1 MPVKNH
7 NLMNKITITAAI
19 LLLATTATAQASS
32 TGLILNDDS
41 VLVHHIS
48 KSTTRFGIETQLNYN
63 LMYSQEPAPRNFLVS
78 AEIGFPQK
86 AWRFWEN
93 HSLTPRVDLMVVEF
107 MDFYISAAAGG
118 VSYRL
123 TATESHRFDILTE
136 ATLAPQLTTF
146 GKGKF
151 LWTFKTQLNYPIA
164 ENAELNVGYRSITAK
179 LLNNYADG
187 FERGLYFG
195 LTTYFK

>member
-1 MPVKNH
+1 MK
-7 NLMNKITITAAI
+7 KTALISAM

-41 VLVHHIS
+41 VLIHHIS
-48 KSTTRFGIETQLNYN
+48 EPTTVRGIETQLSYN
-63 LMYSQEPAPRNFLVS
+63 LMYSQEPDPRNFLVS
-78 AEIGFPQK
+78 AEVEFPQQ
-86 AWRFWEN
+86 AWRFRDN
-93 HSLTPRVDLMVVEF
+93 HSLTPRVDLMVVDF
-107 MDFYISAAAGG
+107 MNYSFIAAAGG

-123 TATESHRFDILTE
+123 AATESRPYNILTE
-136 ATLAPQLTTF
+136 VTLAPQLTTLD
-146 GKGKF
+146 KGKF

-164 ENAELNVGYRSITAK
+164 ENAELNLGYRNITAK

>member
-1 MPVKNH
+1 MK
-7 NLMNKITITAAI
+7 KTALISAM

-41 VLVHHIS
+41 VLIHHIS
-48 KSTTRFGIETQLNYN
+48 EPTTVRGIETQLSYN
-63 LMYSQEPAPRNFLVS
+63 LMYSQEPDPRNFLVS
-78 AEIGFPQK
+78 AEVEFPQQ
-86 AWRFWEN
+86 AWRFRDN
-93 HSLTPRVDLMVVEF
+93 HSLTPRVDLMAIDF
-107 MDFYISAAAGG
+107 MDYFISAAAGG

-123 TATESHRFDILTE
+123 AATESRHYNILTE
-136 ATLAPQLTTF
+136 VTLAPQLTTF

-151 LWTFKTQLNYPIA
+151 LWTFKAQLNYPIA
-164 ENAELNVGYRSITAK
+164 ENAELNVGYRNITVK